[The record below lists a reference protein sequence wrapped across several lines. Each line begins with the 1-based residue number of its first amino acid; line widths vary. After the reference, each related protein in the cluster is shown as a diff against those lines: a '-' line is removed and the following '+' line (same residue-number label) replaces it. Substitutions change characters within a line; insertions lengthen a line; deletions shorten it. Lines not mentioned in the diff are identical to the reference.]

1 MDSTTTEEAPPR
13 KKRMDD
19 DHKRTNE
26 GKTIIL
32 FGLLLTDLVFNST
45 LEYDEW
51 DSYPTMF
58 GIQVFIEICTFA
70 VVFLMLCETYPFRV
84 GLLDALLA
92 EFRSIFWVHPLY
104 VCWSLLVGI
113 YRIFLGRQ
121 VSKYSGAGFRR
132 LPNMWDT
139 SDPAGETY
147 TYLSHAHKLLAA
159 IYYFIN
165 IRAAVR
171 LGDGVY
177 YAREQW
183 VKLYH
188 RTGGSRHELR
198 KLLTKR
204 HDEFEDDAIERER

>member
-1 MDSTTTEEAPPR
+1 MDSTTEEPAPPR

-84 GLLDALLA
+84 GCSML
-92 EFRSIFWVHPLY
+92 
-104 VCWSLLVGI
+104 C
-113 YRIFLGRQ
+113 
-121 VSKYSGAGFRR
+121 
-132 LPNMWDT
+132 
-139 SDPAGETY
+139 
-147 TYLSHAHKLLAA
+147 
-159 IYYFIN
+159 
-165 IRAAVR
+165 
-171 LGDGVY
+171 
-177 YAREQW
+177 
-183 VKLYH
+183 
-188 RTGGSRHELR
+188 
-198 KLLTKR
+198 
-204 HDEFEDDAIERER
+204 